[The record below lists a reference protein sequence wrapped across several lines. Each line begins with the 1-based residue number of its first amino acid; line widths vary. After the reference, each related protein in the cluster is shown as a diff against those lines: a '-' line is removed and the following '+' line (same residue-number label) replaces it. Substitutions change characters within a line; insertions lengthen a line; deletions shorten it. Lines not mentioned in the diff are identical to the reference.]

1 MRNPDAILQRR
12 LAGVAFETAAPPRL
26 DELPRMDVALFAGFA
41 ARGPVGLPVAV
52 EDAQQFAAVFG
63 DDAPLA
69 WDAERGELA
78 RAQLAPAV
86 RLFFA
91 NGGRRCWVLRLAR
104 EPRTSVLQVP
114 GVVRIAADGG
124 AAPLVLA
131 ASSPGRW
138 ADGVTL
144 ASSVTS
150 ARAAFLRWLPQG
162 AELLLADGT
171 GLAIGDLLCFRWPEA
186 GCACY
191 AGVRT
196 LEAVGVPRGANR
208 RQVQVRFDGALE
220 QLEETRWPA
229 TFEGSARWQGGTAPA
244 RLQSDAFASPPAS
257 DAALVLALAVPA
269 HQAPAPG
276 TVLVVDLG
284 DDQLLFCT
292 GEALHDPGTA
302 AGVLLQGRG
311 LWRVPAVPPTG
322 IPSVERLRL
331 SLWARDGE
339 GATLR
344 LDELGLGRA
353 HARHPH
359 RLPEDQRVHRPDQ
372 VDTLQ
377 PWRDALLPRFPI
389 TGAMPWHEE
398 DGQRREDA
406 GLLLPF
412 GVQTLPGAAL
422 AARHSGEPPLLR
434 DGLQDFDAR
443 LFGEPELFASFASTL
458 VADAEDL
465 RMRAGAAAR
474 DPAGLH
480 AALFV
485 EEASLLAVPDAVQ
498 PGWLQ
503 EPGAAL
509 LAPDPSPVPPPDARD
524 DDFIDCGSQP
534 GPAPVLT
541 GSTPGGQAVHLRWLA
556 DPAVSGPFQLEE
568 ARQRDWSD
576 ASIAWQGEGAVAV
589 LEGRAAGDAFYR
601 VRALGGA
608 GTPWS
613 NGIAVR
619 MGAGDEA
626 WRMRRGDEYDDATLR
641 AVHRMLLR
649 IALARSDALALLS
662 LPRHYRE
669 DRALA
674 HQDRIAAGVLDSAS
688 ANGAVLPLGGTEGA
702 AFDHAALYHG
712 WLHGRDPDGVLR
724 SSSPEGAMAGLLARR
739 ADERGAWV
747 APANEPLRGA
757 VALDHAVAPER
768 WLALLQAQV
777 NVLRQDARGFLVLS
791 ADTLAADDDLRP
803 INVRRLLALLRRA
816 ALRHGERWV
825 FDPND
830 DSFRRGVERSFTAL
844 LGDLF
849 RRGAFAGRTAPAAF
863 QVVTDAS
870 LNTRQSVDAGRFIVE
885 LRVAPSRPMSFLTIR
900 LTQTGDGVA
909 ASGR

>member
-1 MRNPDAILQRR
+1 MRNPDAILSRR

-69 WDAERGELA
+69 WDGERGELA

-104 EPRTSVLQVP
+104 EPRTSTLQIP
-114 GVVRIAADGG
+114 GVARIAGAGG
-124 AAPLVLA
+124 ATPLALEA
-131 ASSPGRW
+131 ASPGRW
-138 ADGVTL
+138 ADAVTL

-171 GLAIGDLLCFRWPEA
+171 ELAVGDLLCFRWPEA

-191 AGVRT
+191 AGVAA
-196 LEAVGVPRGANR
+196 LEPVGVPRGANR

-220 QLEETRWPA
+220 QLEEARSPA
-229 TFEGSARWQGGTAPA
+229 TFVGHAHWQGGTAPA
-244 RLQSDAFASPPAS
+244 RLQPDPAASPP
-257 DAALVLALAVPA
+257 DAAAPLVLALAVPA
-269 HQAPAPG
+269 HLAPAPG

-284 DDQLLFCT
+284 DDQLLFCA
-292 GEALHDPGTA
+292 GEVLRDRGGGD
-302 AGVLLQGRG
+302 GVLLQGRG
-311 LWRVPAVPPTG
+311 QWRVPAVPPSG
-322 IPSVERLRL
+322 APSVERLRL

-344 LDELGLGRA
+344 LDDIGLGRA

-359 RLPEDQRVHRPDQ
+359 RLPTDQRVHRPEL

-377 PWRDALLPRFPI
+377 PWRDALLPRFPAA
-389 TGAMPWHEE
+389 GAMPWREQ
-398 DGQRREDA
+398 DGQRLEDA
-406 GLLLPF
+406 GLCLPF
-412 GVQTLPGAAL
+412 AVRTLPGAAL
-422 AARHSGEPPLLR
+422 AARHSGELPLLR
-434 DGLQDFDAR
+434 DGLQEFDAR
-443 LFGEPELFASFASTL
+443 LFGEPELFGSFASTL
-458 VADAEDL
+458 IADAEDL
-465 RMRAGAAAR
+465 RMRAGGAAR
-474 DPAGLH
+474 EPAGLH
-480 AALFV
+480 AGLFV
-485 EEASLLAVPDAVQ
+485 EEASLLAVPDAAQ

-503 EPGAAL
+503 EPAAPL
-509 LAPDPSPVPPPDARD
+509 LPPDPSPVPPREPRE
-524 DDFIDCGSQP
+524 DDFLDCGRQP
-534 GPAPVLT
+534 GPPPVLA
-541 GSTPGGQAVHLRWLA
+541 GSTPGGQVVHLRWLA
-556 DPAVSGPFQLEE
+556 EEGVTGPFQVEE

-576 ASIAWQGEGAVAV
+576 ASVAWQGEGAAAV
-589 LEGRAAGDAFYR
+589 LEGRASGDAFYR

-613 NGIAVR
+613 NGVAVR
-619 MGAGDEA
+619 IGAGDEA

-649 IALARSDALALLS
+649 IALARSDALALLA

-674 HQDRIAAGVLDSAS
+674 HQERVATGVLDPAG
-688 ANGAVLPLGGTEGA
+688 ANGAVLPLGGMEGA
-702 AFDHAALYHG
+702 AFDHAALYLG
-712 WLHGRDPDGVLR
+712 WLQGRDPDGVLR
-724 SSSPEGAMAGLLARR
+724 SSSPEGALAGLLARR
-739 ADERGAWV
+739 ANERGAWI
-747 APANEPLRGA
+747 APANEALRGV
-757 VALDHAVAPER
+757 VALDHAAAPER

-777 NVLRQDARGFLVLS
+777 NVVRQDARGFLVLS

-870 LNTRQSVDAGRFIVE
+870 LNTRASVDAGRFIVE